1 MEGLSSS
8 APISYALH
16 SQAPST
22 MSSVE
27 GVGSQVNHVP
37 VYVLYLKI
45 SWSHEATGLK
55 AFGGM
60 ISIMKLV

>member
-1 MEGLSSS
+1 MEGLSWS

-45 SWSHEATGLK
+45 SWSHEATGPK
-55 AFGGM
+55 AFSGM